1 VELYALSQSQDFLHD
16 WYMEALVKQA
26 RDKLGLLRP
35 GYKYCLKIPAVL
47 GGQYEDSNLATIS
60 LHEQVAVSGHL
71 AKEIGESPDG
81 AQIRLNISKWRFLQS
96 TPSTS
101 QDIPVRRNLT
111 VCNGSKM
118 ALRNR
123 QRSANFCLSPQS
135 VLGRPKSWAG
145 RGLN

>member
-26 RDKLGLLRP
+26 RDKLGLLRL

-47 GGQYEDSNLATIS
+47 GGQYENSNLATIS
-60 LHEQVAVSGHL
+60 LHEKVAISGRP

-81 AQIRLNISKWRFLQS
+81 AQIRLDISKWRFLQS

-101 QDIPVRRNLT
+101 QNIPVRRNLT
-111 VCNGSKM
+111 VCNGST
-118 ALRNR
+118 AAPRDG
-123 QRSANFCLSPQS
+123 QQSAKS
-135 VLGRPKSWAG
+135 GR
-145 RGLN
+145 

>member
-26 RDKLGLLRP
+26 RDKLGLLRLR
-35 GYKYCLKIPAVL
+35 YKYCLKIPAVL
-47 GGQYEDSNLATIS
+47 GGQYENSNLATIS
-60 LHEQVAVSGHL
+60 LHEKVAISGRP

-111 VCNGSKM
+111 VCNGSITTG
-118 ALRNR
+118 RNR
-123 QRSANFCLSPQS
+123 PIAALHDR
-135 VLGRPKSWAG
+135 
-145 RGLN
+145 